1 MDKGCAKPGDEGPK
15 TCCLSRAK
23 RGSSKMNA
31 VVKCEEEMR
40 NDNLTAGARVRAF
53 DQRYRDLFRP
63 AGVAP
68 GGGGGGSR

>member
-1 MDKGCAKPGDEGPK
+1 MDKGSVKPGDGGPK

-40 NDNLTAGARVRAF
+40 NGCETIIRIPRVLWAS
-53 DQRYRDLFRP
+53 DQHYRDP
-63 AGVAP
+63 AGRP
-68 GGGGGGSR
+68 GKV